1 MYFAPP
7 RAVAFALTLAVLAS
21 CGGDD
26 PVAPPTEAQC
36 DGVTQSVIALARY
49 EARVLSG
56 SAVHCAV
63 LAGAGATYLVMPQF
77 TGATLPY
84 GGYGFRI
91 GDPEVLPTAAFV
103 DAASLVAEGR
113 IGAAT
118 SPDAQALLD
127 SRLRSRERA
136 MRAPAPVAPHS
147 RAAGE
152 PLARVA
158 SEPQRAALD
167 SLRRFSVLATL
178 DVTPAWA
185 PVDARLR
192 FDGERV
198 AIYVDTLAA
207 GALTDAELLA
217 MGALYDGALAPR
229 VFSAFGAASDIDAD
243 GRVIFLLSPR
253 VNAMVTAA
261 ECATRG
267 FVRGFFYGH
276 DLSSVAAT
284 SNRGEVF
291 YAYVPDPS
299 GQWSCAHTKAE
310 VLANLPPTFVHEL
323 QHMVSFGAHT
333 IQRGGASEETWLNEG
348 LSHVAEELGSL
359 YWEARFPPP
368 SGRANAAQIFPD
380 SSTPYINPNLLYS
393 YRFLFSSGSYSLTA
407 CAPGS
412 FCSLNERGGAWIFLR
427 WLADQKGEGVLR
439 QLVQTALTGR
449 SNLEAVTGESH
460 AALLGDF
467 AIAISADSIEG
478 VSRSR
483 VAARYKFVSRNF
495 RAIYRRLFEAYGII
509 GGVGRPF
516 PIAPIGIAEGTARTG
531 TMRPGTFLTYSV
543 ATGSGT
549 PTVRLRFSVP
559 DGSAFLPV
567 SGAQVSIF
575 RID

>member
-1 MYFAPP
+1 M
-7 RAVAFALTLAVLAS
+7 LSS
-21 CGGDD
+21 CSGDG
-26 PVAPPTEAQC
+26 PVAPPTQAQC
-36 DGVTQSVIALARY
+36 DGVTQTVIALARF

-56 SAVHCAV
+56 DAVHCAV

-77 TGATLPY
+77 TGPTLPY

-91 GDPEVLPTAAFV
+91 GDPEVLPTTSFV
-103 DAASLVAEGR
+103 DAASLVAAGQL
-113 IGAAT
+113 GAA
-118 SPDAQALLD
+118 PMPEAQALLD
-127 SRLRSRERA
+127 SRLRARERT
-136 MRAPAPVAPHS
+136 MRASAPRASFS
-147 RAAGE
+147 RATSDAE
-152 PLARVA
+152 RTV
-158 SEPQRAALD
+158 LD
-167 SLRRFSVLATL
+167 TLRRFSVLSTL
-178 DVTPAWA
+178 DATPVWA
-185 PVDARLR
+185 PVDAELR
-192 FDGERV
+192 FDGARV

-207 GALTDAELLA
+207 GALTDVELQA

-229 VFSAFGAASDIDAD
+229 VFSTFGAASDIDAD

-253 VNAMVTAA
+253 VNAMVTSS

-310 VLANLPPTFVHEL
+310 VLANLPPTFIHEL

-359 YWEARFPPP
+359 YWEERFPAP
-368 SGRANAAQIFPD
+368 SGRTNTAQIFPD

-449 SNLEAVTGESH
+449 SNLESVAGESH

-478 VSRSR
+478 VPRSR
-483 VAARYKFVSRNF
+483 VAARYKFTSRNF

-516 PIAPIGIAEGTARTG
+516 PIAPIGIGEGTARTG

-543 ATGSGT
+543 ATGSST
-549 PTVRLRFSVP
+549 PSVRLRFSVP

>member
-1 MYFAPP
+1 M
-7 RAVAFALTLAVLAS
+7 
-21 CGGDD
+21 
-26 PVAPPTEAQC
+26 APPTQAQC
-36 DGVTQSVIALARY
+36 DGVTQSVIALARF

-56 SAVHCAV
+56 DAVHCAV

-77 TGATLPY
+77 TGTTLPY

-91 GDPEVLPTAAFV
+91 GDPEVLPTTAFV
-103 DAASLVAEGR
+103 DAASLVADGQL
-113 IGAAT
+113 GSAPM
-118 SPDAQALLD
+118 PDAQALLD
-127 SRLRSRERA
+127 SRLRSHERT
-136 MRAPAPVAPHS
+136 MRAPVS
-147 RAAGE
+147 
-152 PLARVA
+152 
-158 SEPQRAALD
+158 SEPQRAVLD

-207 GALTDAELLA
+207 SALTDVELQA

-229 VFSAFGAASDIDAD
+229 VFSTFGAASDIDAD

-299 GQWSCAHTKAE
+299 GQWSCAHTKSE
-310 VLANLPPTFVHEL
+310 VLANLPPTFIHEL

-359 YWEARFPPP
+359 YWEARFPAP
-368 SGRANAAQIFPD
+368 SGRTNAAQIFPD

-449 SNLEAVTGESH
+449 SNLEAVTGESN

-483 VAARYKFVSRNF
+483 VVARYKFASRNF

-516 PIAPIGIAEGTARTG
+516 PIAPIAIGEGTARTG

-543 ATGSGT
+543 ATRSST
-549 PTVRLRFSVP
+549 PSVRLRFSVP